1 MSHDALALKR
11 GRKVIFTSRGFLLIL
26 LLHKTFHCMGSNC
39 YLSGGQVNVDK
50 VTTLS
55 MFFQPTYMCAVY
67 CTNKTF
73 RYFFWKIGKSLN
85 RKKEALLGVA
95 FITNKYH
102 MNSSIEESL
111 VLFSTWNF
119 HILCLCVSGSIV
131 LKTWSLTNGLFF
143 PVLLKKMKLLSWP
156 T

>member
-39 YLSGGQVNVDK
+39 YLSGGQENMDK

-55 MFFQPTYMCAVY
+55 MFFQPTYMCVVY
-67 CTNKTF
+67 CTNKTS
-73 RYFFWKIGKSLN
+73 RYFLEHWKIPQQEERS
-85 RKKEALLGVA
+85 
-95 FITNKYH
+95 ITNKYH

-119 HILCLCVSGSIV
+119 QILCLCVSGSIV